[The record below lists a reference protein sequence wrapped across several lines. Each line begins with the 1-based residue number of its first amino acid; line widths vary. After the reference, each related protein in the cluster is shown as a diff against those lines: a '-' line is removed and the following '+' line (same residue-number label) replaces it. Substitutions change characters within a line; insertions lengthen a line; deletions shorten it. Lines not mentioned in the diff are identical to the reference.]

1 MGIDISGG
9 MIVGAWMEE
18 CDIPETAHGDEYD
31 WVEEHGMET
40 MSLHYDCGD
49 DGKFI
54 GYEVRNVAVDELV
67 KNRDWIDHVDLLG
80 KRFQR
85 LLGVKATLVGMQDVY

>member
-18 CDIPETAHGDEYD
+18 CDIPETTHGDKYD
-31 WVEEHGMET
+31 WLEEHGMET
-40 MSLHYDCGD
+40 MRCHYDCGD
-49 DGKFI
+49 GDKFI
-54 GYEVRNVAVDELV
+54 GYSIEDVTVAELT
-67 KNRDWIDHVDLLG
+67 NSNEWIDHVDLLG

-85 LLGVKATLVGMQDVY
+85 LLGVPAKLVGMQDVY